1 MAMLVNIAFSHGLY
15 ASPWAVKVFRRL
27 NFSLSKEDIDAVV
40 NSEHM
45 AIERV
50 LKLMKYK
57 VLIYSL
63 ISFLLLNSLLSHLFR
78 DLTPHIFYRLLNT
91 IQTPVKVI
99 KRASKKTW
107 KIQQVFLTLSFLAY
121 LVMFIG

>member
-1 MAMLVNIAFSHGLY
+1 MYVSNIAFSHGLFV
-15 ASPWAVKVFRRL
+15 SLWAVKVFRRL

-57 VLIYSL
+57 VSTLVYSL
-63 ISFLLLNSLLSHLFR
+63 IFFLLVNSLL
-78 DLTPHIFYRLLNT
+78 
-91 IQTPVKVI
+91 
-99 KRASKKTW
+99 
-107 KIQQVFLTLSFLAY
+107 
-121 LVMFIG
+121 